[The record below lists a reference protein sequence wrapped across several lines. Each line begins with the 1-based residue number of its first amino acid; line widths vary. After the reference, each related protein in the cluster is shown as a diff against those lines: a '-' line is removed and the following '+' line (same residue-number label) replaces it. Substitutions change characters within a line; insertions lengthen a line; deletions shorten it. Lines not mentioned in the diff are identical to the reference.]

1 MECHNDAKESKL
13 SKNDILNATYTLY
26 FSHTD
31 TAECKYHSYASP
43 TIEKEFSF
51 LLSNRSSEYPLSFL
65 PSPELAKDRCHIKYS
80 NWMIPGEIY
89 HGKFHRR
96 SYLDI
101 HRLFCVVSRVKHAP
115 V

>member
-1 MECHNDAKESKL
+1 MMECHKDAKESKL

-65 PSPELAKDRCHIKYS
+65 PRPLS
-80 NWMIPGEIY
+80 
-89 HGKFHRR
+89 
-96 SYLDI
+96 
-101 HRLFCVVSRVKHAP
+101 
-115 V
+115 